1 MPCSVCSS
9 LHGVNLNVK
18 KLSLYIYIYR
28 PYSRKVGHACNFSE
42 KGQNRAKYLKILA
55 KMYEI
60 WKYIEKK
67 GSLMHVTTTC
77 MKQLE
82 YALIYIWNICVYI
95 CVYVCVYVYIYI
107 YIHKKYIL
115 YIYYIYIYSYICLIF
130 SCIIIC

>member
-28 PYSRKVGHACNFSE
+28 PYSRKLGHACNFSE
-42 KGQNRAKYLKILA
+42 KGQNRAKYLKIWQKCTKFENIL
-55 KMYEI
+55 K
-60 WKYIEKK
+60 KK

-107 YIHKKYIL
+107 HTYIKKIYIIYIL
-115 YIYYIYIYSYICLIF
+115 YIYIFIYMF
-130 SCIIIC
+130 NF